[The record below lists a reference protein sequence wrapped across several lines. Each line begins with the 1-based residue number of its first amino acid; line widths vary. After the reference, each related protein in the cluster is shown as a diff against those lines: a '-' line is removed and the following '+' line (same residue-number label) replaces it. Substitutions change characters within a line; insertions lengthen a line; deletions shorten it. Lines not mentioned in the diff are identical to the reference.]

1 MRLTFV
7 LYFSLKLVLSK
18 NIDEKDILLVFEQQW
33 PKLHFAL
40 ISLLWNLR
48 DCGNLYGG
56 SRGACPKSLPI
67 SYPCPLP
74 MNCSETESSVSH
86 HLLSRFAYKLT
97 YLLQTKHKYKA
108 IQSVQTASCCTK
120 YRKNLVVYD
129 KTSVTSSKHNSL
141 SLGHTAECR
150 MSIHLLDILC
160 NYCSFVMRLTFI
172 IFATFKL
179 VSSSKEDQLFDT
191 IVFEQQWPV
200 CKNTVDCPF
209 SSKTNKSI

>member
-1 MRLTFV
+1 MRLTLV

-40 ISLLWNLR
+40 ICITTLEPT

-86 HLLSRFAYKLT
+86 HLSRFAYKLT
-97 YLLQTKHKYKA
+97 IYYK
-108 IQSVQTASCCTK
+108 QSISIKQ
-120 YRKNLVVYD
+120 
-129 KTSVTSSKHNSL
+129 SSRSKQRHAARSTEKIWL
-141 SLGHTAECR
+141 
-150 MSIHLLDILC
+150 
-160 NYCSFVMRLTFI
+160 FI
-172 IFATFKL
+172 IRH
-179 VSSSKEDQLFDT
+179 QLQVPNI
-191 IVFEQQWPV
+191 IVYL
-200 CKNTVDCPF
+200 
-209 SSKTNKSI
+209 